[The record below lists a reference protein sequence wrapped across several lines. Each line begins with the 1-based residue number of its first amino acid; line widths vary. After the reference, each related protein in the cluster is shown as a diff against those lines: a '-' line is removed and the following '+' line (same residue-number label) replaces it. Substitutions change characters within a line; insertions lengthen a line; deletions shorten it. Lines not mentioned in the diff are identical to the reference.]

1 MRTRANDPLSHWSP
15 HPHCIVT
22 VTRSCWVT
30 TDNFGLFNRELD
42 QWISFESRGIIVK
55 IADSSDLYYL
65 ACHDCPLFSKQE
77 FNLRAKYWHYYSV
90 VTGPKNF
97 TGWCTKSCCWQAWSS
112 MEHLSVLWG
121 SHELC
126 VVRTWCC
133 CHGHNCELTEVNITQ
148 VLLSHPTCLDNITT
162 TAQQQF
168 GSIFVILMWNAI

>member
-1 MRTRANDPLSHWSP
+1 MVPA
-15 HPHCIVT
+15 PHCIVT

-97 TGWCTKSCCWQAWSS
+97 TGRCTKSCWCAIGCCWQAWST
-112 MEHLSVLWG
+112 SVYYRAHMSYVWSGPDVVVMATTESWLRWT
-121 SHELC
+121 SH
-126 VVRTWCC
+126 RCC
-133 CHGHNCELTEVNITQ
+133 CPTQPAWAGQHHNSLGHAVWVYICYPNVKCNIT
-148 VLLSHPTCLDNITT
+148 L
-162 TAQQQF
+162 
-168 GSIFVILMWNAI
+168 